1 MNKEPNKYCKL
12 CLQKKKLIKAHII
25 PEGFFRLL
33 RSGNLSPEMHSNSPG
48 SFPKRMQVGTYD
60 STVLCSECDQKM
72 APWDDYGQQV
82 MIHRFPEAV
91 EISVQGKTVA
101 WKIEKFDYRRLKLF
115 FMSVLWRA
123 SVSKQTF
130 YKRISLGPFEDRL
143 RTMILNEDPGDSQ
156 DFVVVLA
163 RFEDVQVTAML
174 DPHPEKYDG
183 ISFCRFYLSG
193 FVAYIKVDKR
203 PTPSFLTD
211 LRLQEDKPLIV
222 LARSIHNSRDG
233 AVMRMLAESA
243 LVHEAKR
250 KRSASPAKIN
260 GGGIV

>member
-1 MNKEPNKYCKL
+1 MNQSKNACRL
-12 CLQKKKLIKAHII
+12 CLQDKKLIKAHII

-33 RSGNLSPEMHSNSPG
+33 RHENIAPEMHSNTPG
-48 SFPKRMQVGTYD
+48 SFPKRMLVGTYD
-60 STVLCSECDQKM
+60 PTILCSECDGKM

-82 MIHRFPEAV
+82 LIRQFPEAIK
-91 EISVQGKTVA
+91 ISLQGKTVA

-143 RTMILNEDPGDSQ
+143 RTMILNEDPGDTQ
-156 DFVVVLA
+156 EFVVVLA
-163 RFEDVQVTAML
+163 RFEDVEITAML
-174 DPHPEKYDG
+174 DPHPEKFDG

-211 LRLQEDKPLIV
+211 LRLQEDRPLII
-222 LARSIHNSRDG
+222 LARSLQNSPDG
-233 AVMRMLAESA
+233 RVMRELAERA
-243 LVHEAKR
+243 LSHQENR
-250 KRSASPAKIN
+250 KRRTKL
-260 GGGIV
+260 

>member
-1 MNKEPNKYCKL
+1 MLPSMNQSKDACRL
-12 CLQKKKLIKAHII
+12 CLQDKKLIKAHII

-33 RSGNLSPEMHSNSPG
+33 RHENIAPEMHSNTPG

-60 STVLCSECDQKM
+60 STILCSECDGKM

-82 MIHRFPEAV
+82 LIHRFPEAV
-91 EISVQGKTVA
+91 KIALQRKTVA

-156 DFVVVLA
+156 EFAIVLA
-163 RFEDVQVTAML
+163 RFEDVEITAML
-174 DPHPEKYDG
+174 DPHPEKFDG

-193 FVAYIKVDKR
+193 FVVYIKVDKR

-211 LRLQEDKPLIV
+211 LHLREDRPLIV
-222 LARSIHNSRDG
+222 LARSLQNSPDG
-233 AVMRMLAESA
+233 RVMRELAERA
-243 LVHEAKR
+243 LVHKAIR
-250 KRSASPAKIN
+250 KGSASQA
-260 GGGIV
+260 

>member
-1 MNKEPNKYCKL
+1 M
-12 CLQKKKLIKAHII
+12 LIKAHII

-33 RSGNLSPEMHSNSPG
+33 RHENIAPEMHSNTPG
-48 SFPKRMQVGTYD
+48 SFPRRMQVGTYD
-60 STVLCSECDQKM
+60 STILCSECDGKM

-82 MIHRFPEAV
+82 LIRRFSEAV
-91 EISVQGKTVA
+91 KISLQGKTVA
-101 WKIEKFDYRRLKLF
+101 WRIEKFDYRKLKLF
-115 FMSVLWRA
+115 FTSVLWRA

-156 DFVVVLA
+156 EFAVVLA
-163 RFEDVQVTAML
+163 RFEDVEITAML

-203 PTPSFLTD
+203 PTPSFLTE
-211 LRLQEDKPLIV
+211 LHLQKDRPLIV
-222 LARSIHNSRDG
+222 LARSLQNSPDG
-233 AVMRMLAESA
+233 RVMRELAEIA
-243 LVHEAKR
+243 LVHKAKR
-250 KRSASPAKIN
+250 KGGASQA
-260 GGGIV
+260 

>member
-1 MNKEPNKYCKL
+1 M
-12 CLQKKKLIKAHII
+12 LIKAHII

-33 RSGNLSPEMHSNSPG
+33 RHENIAPEMHSNTPG
-48 SFPKRMQVGTYD
+48 SFPRRMQVGTYD
-60 STVLCSECDQKM
+60 STILCSQCDGKM

-82 MIHRFPEAV
+82 LIRRFSEAV
-91 EISVQGKTVA
+91 KISLQGKTVA
-101 WKIEKFDYRRLKLF
+101 WRIEKFDYRRLKLF

-156 DFVVVLA
+156 EFTVVLA
-163 RFEDVQVTAML
+163 RFEDVEITAML

-193 FVAYIKVDKR
+193 FVAYVKVDKR

-211 LRLQEDKPLIV
+211 LHLQEDRPLIV
-222 LARSIHNSRDG
+222 LARSLQNSPDG
-233 AVMRMLAESA
+233 RVMRELAEIA
-243 LVHEAKR
+243 LVHKTKR
-250 KRSASPAKIN
+250 K
-260 GGGIV
+260 GGRQPSLK

>member
-1 MNKEPNKYCKL
+1 M
-12 CLQKKKLIKAHII
+12 LIKAHII

-33 RSGNLSPEMHSNSPG
+33 RHENIAPEMHSNTPG
-48 SFPKRMQVGTYD
+48 SFPRRMQVGTYD
-60 STVLCSECDQKM
+60 STILCSQCDGKM

-82 MIHRFPEAV
+82 LIRRFSDAV
-91 EISVQGKTVA
+91 KISLQGKTVA
-101 WKIEKFDYRRLKLF
+101 WRIEKFDYRRLKLF

-143 RTMILNEDPGDSQ
+143 RAMILNEDPGDSQ
-156 DFVVVLA
+156 EFAVVLA
-163 RFEDVQVTAML
+163 RFEDVEITAML

-193 FVAYIKVDKR
+193 FVAYVKVDKR

-211 LRLQEDKPLIV
+211 LHLQEDRPLIV
-222 LARSIHNSRDG
+222 LARSLQNSPDG
-233 AVMRMLAESA
+233 RVMRELAELA
-243 LVHEAKR
+243 LIHKAKR
-250 KRSASPAKIN
+250 RGA
-260 GGGIV
+260 